1 MKSSKLGM
9 LATAVLGLGAS
20 MGLATGAAK
29 ELEAAASQIKPKPRK
44 RSKPVPR
51 RPYTYGIG
59 NRTDFVMKNA
69 PDPMTRQVRRQIER
83 YQARAARA
91 GLKEAVRNG
100 RGTPPPADWREQL
113 PPKQDVAA

>member
-1 MKSSKLGM
+1 MKSLKLGM
-9 LATAVLGLGAS
+9 MTAAIMGLGAS
-20 MGLATGAAK
+20 MGISTRAAK
-29 ELEAAASQIKPKPRK
+29 ELEAAALQIKPKPRK
-44 RSKPVPR
+44 HSKPVPR
-51 RPYTYGIG
+51 RPHTYGIR
-59 NRTDFVMKNA
+59 NRTDYVIENA

-113 PPKQDVAA
+113 PQSA